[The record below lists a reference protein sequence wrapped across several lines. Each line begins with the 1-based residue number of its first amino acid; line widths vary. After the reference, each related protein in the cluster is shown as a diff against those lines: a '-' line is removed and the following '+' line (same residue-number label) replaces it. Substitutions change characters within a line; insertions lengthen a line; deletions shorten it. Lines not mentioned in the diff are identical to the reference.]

1 MRQPR
6 MLAAAFVAATV
17 SVVPARAA
25 EPPTLLIPDA
35 KAIASRLQPAGES
48 APRRSEP
55 RPELVQRL
63 RRWQTGGPVYLWNQE
78 AVAALL
84 NRQQGNLPASRV
96 LALLHATLYDVA
108 LVAEKARKPEPS
120 YPGTTTAMNTA
131 ALAVLSALVPAETE
145 RFRALAAEGDTLHR
159 ESGLETEADSAAGR
173 LIGEEVA
180 KAALAR
186 SRDDGSQA
194 RWAGT
199 VPTGPGKWMATSP
212 PAGPGMPQWRT
223 WVLPSAEA
231 IRPAPPPEFSSPQF
245 TAALA
250 EVKTYARNPQAV
262 ENAIYWHAYG
272 GGRNY
277 QMWHRELGSRAL
289 EHGYAQDTLRIAA
302 AFAALSMAYADAHI
316 ACWDAKYHYWY
327 IRPSQADPSITT
339 LVPLPSHPS
348 YPSAHSCLSSA
359 GASVLAALFPAEAR
373 QFGELTKQSG
383 ESRIA
388 AGLHYRFDCD
398 AGDEIGRRAAEL
410 ALARLA
416 PALR

>member
-6 MLAAAFVAATV
+6 MLAASLLAATI
-17 SVVPARAA
+17 SILPSRAA
-25 EPPTLLIPDA
+25 EPPTLLIPDTN
-35 KAIASRLQPAGES
+35 AITSRLPPAGAS
-48 APRRSEP
+48 APRRAEQRAP
-55 RPELVQRL
+55 LAQRL

-108 LVAEKARKPEPS
+108 LVAEQARKPESS

-131 ALAVLSALVPAETE
+131 AVAVLSALVPAETE
-145 RFRALAAEGDTLHR
+145 RFRVLAAEGDMLHR
-159 ESGLETEADSAAGR
+159 ESGLETEVDAAAGK

-180 KAALAR
+180 RAALAR

-199 VPTGPGKWMATSP
+199 VPTGPGKWLATSP

-223 WVLPSAEA
+223 WVLPAADA
-231 IRPAPPPEFSSPQF
+231 IRPAPPPEFGSPRF

-250 EVKTYARNPQAV
+250 EVKDYARNPRAV

-277 QMWHRELGSRAL
+277 QMWNNELSRRAL
-289 EHGYAQDTLRIAA
+289 EHGYAQDPLRMAA
-302 AFAALSMAYADAHI
+302 AFAALAMAYHDAHV

-359 GASVLAALFPAEAR
+359 GASVLAALFPVEAR
-373 QFGELTKQSG
+373 QFNELTKQSG

-388 AGLHYRFDCD
+388 AGLHYRFDCEV
-398 AGDEIGRRAAEL
+398 GDEIGRRAAAL

>member
-1 MRQPR
+1 MRQSR
-6 MLAAAFVAATV
+6 TFVATFVAANIWIM
-17 SVVPARAA
+17 SARAA
-25 EPPTLLIPDA
+25 EFPTLLIPDA
-35 KAIASRLQPAGES
+35 KAITARLPATGPS
-48 APRRSEP
+48 APRKAEQ
-55 RPELVQRL
+55 RPDLAKQL

-108 LVAEKARKPEPS
+108 LVAETAKTPVS
-120 YPGTTTAMNTA
+120 SFPGTATAMNTA
-131 ALAVLSALVPAETE
+131 ALAVLSALLPAETE
-145 RFRALAAEGDTLHR
+145 RFRTLADEGQMLHR
-159 ESGLETEADSAAGR
+159 EAGLESEAASAAGK
-173 LIGEEVA
+173 LIGDEVA
-180 KAALAR
+180 KTALAR

-194 RWAGT
+194 KWTGI
-199 VPTGPGKWMATSP
+199 VPIGPGKWLATSP
-212 PAGPGMPQWRT
+212 PAGPAMPQWRT
-223 WVLPSAEA
+223 WVLASADE
-231 IRPAPPPEFSSPQF
+231 IRPVPPPDFGSPQF

-250 EVKTYARNPQAV
+250 EVKGYARTPQAI

-289 EHGYAQDTLRIAA
+289 EHGYAQETLRIAA

-316 ACWDAKYHYWY
+316 ACWDAKYLYWY

-359 GASVLAALFPAEAR
+359 GASVLAALFPGEAR
-373 QFGELTKQSG
+373 QFNELTKQSG

-388 AGLHYRFDCD
+388 AGLHYRFDCE
-398 AGDEIGRRAAEL
+398 AGDDIGRRAAAL
-410 ALARLA
+410 ALARMA

>member
-1 MRQPR
+1 MLRPR
-6 MLAAAFVAATV
+6 MLAAALLAATV
-17 SVVPARAA
+17 SLVQARAA
-25 EPPTLLIPDA
+25 EPPTLLVPDA
-35 KAIASRLQPAGES
+35 KAITSRLQAEGAP
-48 APRRSEP
+48 APRKPEQ
-55 RPELVQRL
+55 RPDLAQRL

-84 NRQQGNLPASRV
+84 NQRQGNLPASRV

-108 LVAEKARKPEPS
+108 LVAEKARKPESS

-131 ALAVLSALVPAETE
+131 ALAVLQALVPAEAE
-145 RFRALAAEGDTLHR
+145 RFRALADEGRMLHR
-159 ESGLETEADSAAGR
+159 EAGLETEADLAAGT

-194 RWAGT
+194 GWAGT
-199 VPTGPGKWMATSP
+199 VPTGPGKWLATSP

-223 WVLPSAEA
+223 WVLPSADA
-231 IRPAPPPEFSSPQF
+231 IRPAPPPEFGSPQF

-250 EVKTYARNPQAV
+250 EVKSYARNPEAI

-277 QMWHRELGSRAL
+277 QLWHRELGSRAL
-289 EHGYAQDTLRIAA
+289 EHGYAQDSLRIAA

-327 IRPSQADPSITT
+327 VRPSQADPSITT

-359 GASVLAALFPAEAR
+359 GASVLAALFPVEAR
-373 QFGELTKQSG
+373 QFGELIKQSG

-388 AGLHYRFDCD
+388 AGLHYRFDCE
-398 AGDEIGRRAAEL
+398 AGDEIGRRAAAL

>member
-1 MRQPR
+1 MF
-6 MLAAAFVAATV
+6 AAALLTAII
-17 SVVPARAA
+17 SIVPASGA
-25 EPPTLLIPDA
+25 EPPTLLIPDTN
-35 KAIASRLQPAGES
+35 AITSRLQPAGAS
-48 APRRSEP
+48 APHRSEQ
-55 RPELVQRL
+55 RPDLAQRL

-108 LVAEKARKPEPS
+108 LVAEQARKPESS

-131 ALAVLSALVPAETE
+131 ALAVLSALVPPETE
-145 RFRALAAEGDTLHR
+145 RFRVLATEGGTLLR
-159 ESGLETEADSAAGR
+159 ESGLETDADAAAGK

-180 KAALAR
+180 RAARAR
-186 SRDDGSQA
+186 VDGSQA
-194 RWAGT
+194 RWTGI
-199 VPTGPGKWMATSP
+199 VPTGPGRWLATSP
-212 PAGPGMPQWRT
+212 PIAPGMPQWRT
-223 WVLPSAEA
+223 WVLPSADS
-231 IRPAPPPEFSSPQF
+231 IRPAPPPEFGSPRF

-250 EVKTYARNPQAV
+250 EVKDYARNPRAV

-277 QMWHRELGSRAL
+277 QMWNSELSRRAL
-289 EHGYAQDTLRIAA
+289 EHGYAENPLRMAA
-302 AFAALSMAYADAHI
+302 AFAALAMAYHDAHV
-316 ACWDAKYHYWY
+316 ACWEAKYHYWY
-327 IRPSQADPSITT
+327 IRPSQADSSITT

-359 GASVLAALFPAEAR
+359 GASVLAALFPVEAR
-373 QFGELTKQSG
+373 QFSELTMQSG

-388 AGLHYRFDCD
+388 AGLHYRFDCE
-398 AGDEIGRRAAEL
+398 AGDEIGRRAAAL
-410 ALARLA
+410 ALAKLA

>member
-1 MRQPR
+1 MRRPR
-6 MLAAAFVAATV
+6 MLAAALLAATV

-25 EPPTLLIPDA
+25 KPPTLLIPDTD
-35 KAIASRLQPAGES
+35 AITSRLQPAGAP
-48 APRRSEP
+48 APRKPEQ
-55 RPELVQRL
+55 RPDLTQRL

-96 LALLHATLYDVA
+96 LALLHAALYDVA
-108 LVAEKARKPEPS
+108 VVAEKTRKPESS

-131 ALAVLSALVPAETE
+131 ALAVLSALVPAEAE

-159 ESGLETEADSAAGR
+159 ESGLETEADSTAGK

-180 KAALAR
+180 RAALAR

-199 VPTGPGKWMATSP
+199 VPTGPGKWLATSP
-212 PAGPGMPQWRT
+212 PAGPGMPRWRT
-223 WVLPSAEA
+223 WVLPSADA
-231 IRPAPPPEFSSPQF
+231 IRPAPPPEFGSPRF
-245 TAALA
+245 TDALA
-250 EVKTYARNPQAV
+250 EVKNHVRDPQAI

-302 AFAALSMAYADAHI
+302 AFAALSLAYADAHI

-327 IRPSQADPSITT
+327 VRPSQADPGITT

-348 YPSAHSCLSSA
+348 YPAAHSCLSGA
-359 GASVLAALFPAEAR
+359 GASVLAALFPVEAR
-373 QFGELTKQSG
+373 QFSELTKQSG

-388 AGLHYRFDCD
+388 AGLHYRFDCE
-398 AGDEIGRRAAEL
+398 AGDEIGRRAAAL
-410 ALARLA
+410 ALAKLA

>member
-1 MRQPR
+1 
-6 MLAAAFVAATV
+6 MLAAALLAATM
-17 SVVPARAA
+17 SVLPARAA
-25 EPPTLLIPDA
+25 ELPTLLVPDA
-35 KAIASRLQPAGES
+35 RAVTSRLQPEGAS
-48 APRRSEP
+48 APP
-55 RPELVQRL
+55 RPEQRPDLAQRL

-96 LALLHATLYDVA
+96 LAVLHAALYDVA
-108 LVAEKARKPEPS
+108 LVAETARKPGSS

-145 RFRALAAEGDTLHR
+145 RFRALADEGRMLHR
-159 ESGLETEADSAAGR
+159 EAGLETEAASAAGM

-180 KAALAR
+180 RAALAR

-199 VPTGPGKWMATSP
+199 VPTGPGKWLATSP

-223 WVLPSAEA
+223 WVLPSADA
-231 IRPAPPPEFSSPQF
+231 IRPAPPPEFGSPRF
-245 TAALA
+245 YAALA
-250 EVKTYARNPQAV
+250 EVKNYARNPQAI

-302 AFAALSMAYADAHI
+302 AFARSPWRTPTPTSRAGTRNTTTGTSAPRRP
-316 ACWDAKYHYWY
+316 
-327 IRPSQADPSITT
+327 IR
-339 LVPLPSHPS
+339 
-348 YPSAHSCLSSA
+348 
-359 GASVLAALFPAEAR
+359 AS
-373 QFGELTKQSG
+373 
-383 ESRIA
+383 
-388 AGLHYRFDCD
+388 
-398 AGDEIGRRAAEL
+398 RR
-410 ALARLA
+410 
-416 PALR
+416 

>member
-6 MLAAAFVAATV
+6 MLAAALLAATI
-17 SVVPARAA
+17 SIVPGRAA
-25 EPPTLLIPDA
+25 EPPTLLLPDT
-35 KAIASRLQPAGES
+35 KAIMSRLPPAGAS
-48 APRRSEP
+48 APRRSEL
-55 RPELVQRL
+55 RPDLAQRL

-96 LALLHATLYDVA
+96 LALLHAALYDVA
-108 LVAEKARKPEPS
+108 LIAEQARKPGAP

-131 ALAVLSALVPAETE
+131 ALAVLSALVPAEAE
-145 RFRALAAEGDTLHR
+145 RFRALATEGDTLHR
-159 ESGLETEADSAAGR
+159 EAGLETEADAAAGK

-180 KAALAR
+180 RAALTR

-194 RWAGT
+194 RWTGT
-199 VPTGPGKWMATSP
+199 VPAGPGRWLATSP
-212 PAGPGMPQWRT
+212 PIAPGMPQWRT
-223 WVLPSAEA
+223 WVLPSADA
-231 IRPAPPPEFSSPQF
+231 IRPAPPPEFGSPRF

-250 EVKTYARNPQAV
+250 EVKDYARSPGAV

-277 QMWHRELGSRAL
+277 QMWNSELSRRAL
-289 EHGYAQDTLRIAA
+289 EHGYVENSLRMAA
-302 AFAALSMAYADAHI
+302 AFAALAMAYHDAHV
-316 ACWDAKYHYWY
+316 ACWEAKYHYWY
-327 IRPSQADPSITT
+327 LRPSQADSSITT

-359 GASVLAALFPAEAR
+359 GASVLAALFPEEAR
-373 QFGELTKQSG
+373 QFNEMTMQAG

-388 AGLHYRFDCD
+388 AGLHYRFDCE
-398 AGDEIGRRAAEL
+398 AGDEIGRRAAALTL
-410 ALARLA
+410 AKLA

>member
-6 MLAAAFVAATV
+6 LLAATLFAVNI
-17 SVVPARAA
+17 SIMPAGAA
-25 EPPTLLIPDA
+25 EPPTLLIPDT
-35 KAIASRLQPAGES
+35 KALAERLQAAGTL
-48 APRRSEP
+48 APRRPEP
-55 RPELVQRL
+55 RPDLAQRL
-63 RRWQTGGPVYLWNQE
+63 RRWQTGGPVYLWNQA

-108 LVAEKARKPEPS
+108 LVAETARRPDS
-120 YPGTTTAMNTA
+120 SFPGTATAMNTA
-131 ALAVLSALVPAETE
+131 ALAVLSALLPAETE
-145 RFRALAAEGDTLHR
+145 RFRALADEGQMLHR
-159 ESGLETEADSAAGR
+159 EAGLEAETDTAAGK

-180 KAALAR
+180 RAALAR

-194 RWAGT
+194 KWAGT
-199 VPTGPGKWMATSP
+199 VPIGPGKWLATSP
-212 PAGPGMPQWRT
+212 PAGPGTPQWRT
-223 WVLPSAEA
+223 WVLASAEA
-231 IRPAPPPEFSSPQF
+231 IRPAPPPEFGSPQF
-245 TAALA
+245 TAALS
-250 EVKTYARNPQAV
+250 EVKNYARNPQAI
-262 ENAIYWHAYG
+262 ENAIFWHAYG

-289 EHGYAQDTLRIAA
+289 EHGYAQEPLRMAA
-302 AFAALSMAYADAHI
+302 AFAALSLAYADAHI
-316 ACWDAKYHYWY
+316 ACWDAKYQHWY

-359 GASVLAALFPAEAR
+359 GASVLAALFPTEAR
-373 QFGELTKQSG
+373 QFNELTKQSG

-398 AGDEIGRRAAEL
+398 AGDEIGRRAAAL
-410 ALARLA
+410 ALAKLA

>member
-1 MRQPR
+1 MRRPR
-6 MLAAAFVAATV
+6 MLALALLAATV
-17 SVVPARAA
+17 SLVHARAA
-25 EPPTLLIPDA
+25 EPPTLLIPNT
-35 KAIASRLQPAGES
+35 KAITSQLQPEGAP
-48 APRRSEP
+48 APRRPEQ
-55 RPELVQRL
+55 RPDLAQRL

-108 LVAEKARKPEPS
+108 LVAEEARKPESS

-131 ALAVLSALVPAETE
+131 ALAVLSALVPTE
-145 RFRALAAEGDTLHR
+145 AGRFRALADEGNMLHR
-159 ESGLETEADSAAGR
+159 EAGLETEADAAAGK

-199 VPTGPGKWMATSP
+199 VPTGPGKWLATSP

-223 WVLPSAEA
+223 WVLPSADA
-231 IRPAPPPEFSSPQF
+231 IRPAPPPEFGSPRF

-250 EVKTYARNPQAV
+250 EVKTFARAPQAI

-277 QMWHRELGSRAL
+277 QMWNRELGSRAL

-327 IRPSQADPSITT
+327 IRPSQADPGITT

-359 GASVLAALFPAEAR
+359 GAGVLAALFPVEAR
-373 QFGELTKQSG
+373 QFDELTKQSG

-388 AGLHYRFDCD
+388 AGLHYRFDCE
-398 AGDEIGRRAAEL
+398 AGEEIGRRAAAL